1 MIDPNQCT
9 AVCTFTRSSLVG
21 GGAVTYIILHGELLK
36 LVHIH
41 FGKLHPPLPPP
52 HLLLQQGTQSAAR
65 TTPPAEQ
72 VPLSQVAVVNYYM

>member
-1 MIDPNQCT
+1 MGGG
-9 AVCTFTRSSLVG
+9 RWEVG
-21 GGAVTYIILHGELLK
+21 EWGRGAVTYIILYGELLK

-65 TTPPAEQ
+65 TTPPEGQAEQ
-72 VPLSQVAVVNYYM
+72 VPPSQVAVVNCYM